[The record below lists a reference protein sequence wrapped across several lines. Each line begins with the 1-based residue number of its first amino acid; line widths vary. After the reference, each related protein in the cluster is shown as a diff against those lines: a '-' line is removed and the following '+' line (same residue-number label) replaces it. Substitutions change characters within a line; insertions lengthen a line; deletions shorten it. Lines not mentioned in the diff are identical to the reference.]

1 MLHRYSF
8 SNAYSF
14 RERVE
19 VDLTLDQREPS
30 TDWWA
35 HTATGER
42 VAKVAAV
49 LGANA
54 SGKTSLLNAMAFMHW
69 FVTLSFS
76 QIKPGDLLLFEP
88 YATDR
93 DQPSKFEVE
102 FDDITGEEVKFWRY
116 SVKLTKERVL
126 EETLYVRRKRMG
138 LVFKRTWDAANNTY
152 VVKDNGFGTLPID
165 VVNARP
171 NASLL
176 AIGAQYG
183 LPIAVRFMN
192 TSFRTNLTETGK
204 ELSDNMQ
211 LGRAVDFFFTNPDHQ
226 TALNRLLKSWD
237 LGLASVAVVEL
248 SRPETDGQIK
258 PVRMAVGMHTAKDA
272 TQFNLPFIRES
283 RGTQA
288 AFVLLSRLLPVLAE
302 GGVAVIDE
310 FESDL
315 HPHMLAPILDLFAN
329 EQTNPHKAQLL
340 FTCHSVEVLNLLP
353 KSQVFLVEKD
363 EHNESSAWR
372 LDQVRGIRSDDNY
385 YGKYMAGAYGA
396 VPNL

>member
-19 VDLTLDQREPS
+19 VDLTLNQREPS

-35 HTATGER
+35 LAPTGAR

-54 SGKTSLLNAMAFMHW
+54 SGKTSLLNAAAFMHW
-69 FVTLSFS
+69 FVTHSFTS
-76 QIKPGDLLLFEP
+76 IKPGDQLLFEP
-88 YATDR
+88 YATTR
-93 DQPSKFEVE
+93 DQPSEFEAE
-102 FDDITGEEVKFWRY
+102 FDGVIDGEVRFCRY

-126 EETLYVRRKRMG
+126 HESLHMRRKRMS
-138 LVFKRTWDAANNTY
+138 LVFERKWDDGRKTY
-152 VVKDNGFGTLPID
+152 TVKDNGFGALPIE
-165 VVNARP
+165 VVNARS

-183 LPIAVRFMN
+183 LPIAVRFVN
-192 TSFRTNLTETGK
+192 SNFRTNLTETGK
-204 ELSDNMQ
+204 ELSDSAQ
-211 LGRAVDFFFTNPDHQ
+211 LSRAVDFFFSSPEHQ
-226 TALNRLLKSWD
+226 PALNQLLKSWD
-237 LGLASVAVVEL
+237 LGLSTVAVVEL
-248 SRPETDGQIK
+248 ARPEADGQVK
-258 PVRMAVGMHTAKDA
+258 PIRMAVGMHKAKNAELFD
-272 TQFNLPFIRES
+272 LPFVRES

-288 AFVLLSRLLPVLAE
+288 AFVLLSRLLPVLAN
-302 GGVAVIDE
+302 GSLAIIDE

-329 EQTNPHKAQLL
+329 EITNPHKAQLL

>member
-19 VDLTLDQREPS
+19 VDLTLNQREPT

-35 HTATGER
+35 QTKTGER
-42 VAKVAAV
+42 AAKVVAV

-54 SGKTSLLNAMAFMHW
+54 SGKTSLLNALVFVHW
-69 FVTLSFS
+69 FVAHSFTEK
-76 QIKPGDLLLFEP
+76 KPGDLLPFAP
-88 YATDR
+88 YATSVNE
-93 DQPSKFEVE
+93 PSEFEVE
-102 FDDITGEEVKFWRY
+102 FDGMVNGEVKFWHY
-116 SVKLTKERVL
+116 TVKLSRERVF
-126 EETLYVRRKRMG
+126 EESLYVRRKRMG
-138 LVFKRTWDAANNTY
+138 LVFERKWDDAKKTY
-152 VVKDNGFGTLPID
+152 TVKENGFGTLPID
-165 VVNARP
+165 VVNARS

-183 LPIAVRFMN
+183 LPIAVRFIGSN
-192 TSFRTNLTETGK
+192 IRTNVNENGK
-204 ELSDNMQ
+204 ELSDIAQ
-211 LGRAVDFFFTNPDHQ
+211 LARAVDYFFATPKLQ
-226 TALNRLLKSWD
+226 PSLNQLLSSWD
-237 LGLASVAVVEL
+237 LGLAGIEL
-248 SRPETDGQIK
+248 QERESQDQDGQNK
-258 PVRMAVGMHTAKDA
+258 PDRLVFGVHRAKNA
-272 TQFNLPFIRES
+272 QQFNIPILRES

-288 AFVLLSRLLPVLAE
+288 AFVLLSQLLPVLTS
-302 GGVAVIDE
+302 GGLAVIDE

-340 FTCHSVEVLNLLP
+340 FTCHSMEVLNLLP
-353 KSQVFLVEKD
+353 KSQVILVEKN